1 MHITGSCHCG
11 AIQYEAE
18 VDPAEVVVCHCTDCQ
33 SLSGS
38 AFRTVA
44 FAAEHS
50 FKLKQGKPTVYV
62 KTTADSGNLREQT
75 FCATCGSP
83 LYSRSPDQPMATQ
96 APPPGTPV
104 RRLGLR
110 VGTIKQRGALKP
122 MAQYYCRS
130 AVPWAAELIDAPKVA
145 GSAVSQPKK

>member
-11 AIQYEAE
+11 AIEYEAE
-18 VDPAEVVVCHCTDCQ
+18 IDPAEVLVCHCTDCQ
-33 SLSGS
+33 TLSGS

-50 FKLKQGKPTVYV
+50 FKLRRGTPKVYV
-62 KTTADSGNLREQT
+62 KTTTESGNPREQS
-75 FCATCGSP
+75 FCQDCGSP
-83 LYSRSPDQPMATQ
+83 IYSRAHDRPLATEAPQ
-96 APPPGTPV
+96 AGAPV
-104 RRLGLR
+104 RKLGLR
-110 VGTIKQRGALKP
+110 VGTIRERAELVP
-122 MAQYYCRS
+122 RSQYFHRS